1 MLNQSSIRLK
11 NQIIQSDDALHL
23 QCFDSALTEGTF
35 QSSGALKRGAHS
47 PLGIKV
53 TMPPVATRRSYTAG
67 FKVEVL
73 EFAEENGN
81 MAAQR
86 KFGVNEKLVRDWR
99 KQKDALKKTK
109 KSQKAFRTHAP
120 RWPELEDRMEAFVL
134 EQRSACRALN
144 TVQLRLK
151 AKAMAEEMKIDFQ
164 GTVSWCF
171 RFMKRK
177 NLAIRQRTTLS
188 QTLPDDHREKMA
200 AFQAFVADQ
209 TKKFNLGS
217 DQIVNMDEVP
227 LTFDI
232 PMNRTIES
240 KGASSVNIRTTG
252 HEKASFTV
260 VLACTASGKKL
271 PPMVIFKRKTAI
283 KDKLPPGVVVHQNEK
298 GWMDNEVMDLWLNRC
313 YVKRPGGFFRQKKS
327 LLVLDS
333 MRAHISDVT
342 KERIRATDS
351 IPAVIPG
358 GLTKLLQPLDIS
370 VNRCFK
376 AELRHIWED
385 WMNNGDKSFTA
396 TGRMRRASYPT
407 VVQWVKDAW
416 NAVPETAIINGF
428 IKANIVDVPLLD
440 EAPPAPAASTD
451 DLPLALAA
459 LFHSDSEASDFDGFS
474 DVDLDR
480 D

>member
-151 AKAMAEEMKIDFQ
+151 AKAMAEEMKIEDFQ

-209 TKKFNLGS
+209 TKKFNLG
-217 DQIVNMDEVP
+217 
-227 LTFDI
+227 
-232 PMNRTIES
+232 
-240 KGASSVNIRTTG
+240 
-252 HEKASFTV
+252 
-260 VLACTASGKKL
+260 
-271 PPMVIFKRKTAI
+271 
-283 KDKLPPGVVVHQNEK
+283 
-298 GWMDNEVMDLWLNRC
+298 RC
-313 YVKRPGGFFRQKKS
+313 
-327 LLVLDS
+327 
-333 MRAHISDVT
+333 H
-342 KERIRATDS
+342 
-351 IPAVIPG
+351 
-358 GLTKLLQPLDIS
+358 
-370 VNRCFK
+370 
-376 AELRHIWED
+376 
-385 WMNNGDKSFTA
+385 
-396 TGRMRRASYPT
+396 
-407 VVQWVKDAW
+407 
-416 NAVPETAIINGF
+416 
-428 IKANIVDVPLLD
+428 
-440 EAPPAPAASTD
+440 
-451 DLPLALAA
+451 
-459 LFHSDSEASDFDGFS
+459 
-474 DVDLDR
+474 
-480 D
+480 